1 MREKEQR
8 EKEKRELLEK
18 EERDRQF
25 AQMYAA
31 EVQRNLFL
39 QGMSQ
44 FPGAVS
50 QRSPHGLGLGL
61 GFPPGVH
68 HSLPPHMQHSFGQF
82 AAMAGFASLNH
93 GSQIPSSYSLPHTS
107 SPNASVTPVSSLN
120 LSHNRNNT
128 ASSPIGHESTSKSRS
143 TAPSP
148 AHSSSNIPSV
158 SAALPKHYVP
168 PHKYQNTKRHN
179 PSTSIAPPAHE
190 PYNIS
195 SEKHT
200 NSSSNRN
207 SSNYSNSNNSHFNA
221 ESFKTVPTSADQVFA
236 MRDRTPKLAASH
248 HDAMAD
254 CTYSISIEK
263 VKSNLVTNNE
273 TRSEPMKLTVSSDT
287 QQAKFNPEQ
296 ISPRKLHLS
305 SDNKLKSTHFIN
317 DELNNGCQERSNE
330 VTDLSGRY
338 SSYESHQ
345 PVNETIVMNTD
356 DKRANTNSIQ
366 TPSANLKTVESP
378 ENVITLSKKPIVTNT
393 NSTSLDHDST
403 IISDKQIIANDKD
416 SKLSKPNAGEVKTEA
431 VHGSIVHANSSN
443 APIENEM
450 NYSTNIDAAKSTV
463 VPSKSPQTTIPN
475 LHPHEEIDCNREQSP
490 ANLQNSNKLTDTADS
505 PHEEN
510 TKKPSDTVELKDDGT
525 AEVSAQLQQT
535 KS

>member
-44 FPGAVS
+44 FSGAVS

-61 GFPPGVH
+61 GFPPGGVH

-93 GSQIPSSYSLPHTS
+93 GSQIPSSYNLPHTS
-107 SPNASVTPVSSLN
+107 APSASVTSVSSLN

-128 ASSPIGHESTSKSRS
+128 APSPIAQESTIKSRS

-207 SSNYSNSNNSHFNA
+207 SSNHSNSNNSHFNA
-221 ESFKTVPTSADQVFA
+221 ETFKTGSTSADQVFA
-236 MRDRTPKLAASH
+236 MRDRASKLAASH

-254 CTYSISIEK
+254 CTYSISLEK

-287 QQAKFNPEQ
+287 QQAKFNLEQ
-296 ISPRKLHLS
+296 ISPRKVLHLS
-305 SDNKLKSTHFIN
+305 SDNKLKSINFMN

-330 VTDLSGRY
+330 VKDLSGRY

-345 PVNETIVMNTD
+345 PVNEIIVMNID
-356 DKRANTNSIQ
+356 DKGANTNSIQ
-366 TPSANLKTVESP
+366 MPSANPKTVESP
-378 ENVITLSKKPIVTNT
+378 QNVITLSKEPIVTNT
-393 NSTSLDHDST
+393 NSSSLEHDST
-403 IISDKQIIANDKD
+403 IISDKQIIASDKD

-431 VHGSIVHANSSN
+431 VHGSFVHVNSSN

-450 NYSTNIDAAKSTV
+450 NYSTDIDAAKLTV
-463 VPSKSPQTTIPN
+463 ISSKSLQTTISN
-475 LHPHEEIDCNREQSP
+475 SHPDEEINCKREQSP

-505 PHEEN
+505 PNEEN
-510 TKKPSDTVELKDDGT
+510 TNKPSDSVELKDDGI
-525 AEVSAQLQQT
+525 AEALQT